1 MTDMADHITTNQSKL
16 ITSNVRKVFAQGM
29 HHLDKRAYTFITLHM
44 GFIAHFGL
52 EGFQREYAQLGRFAV
67 TLLDTETH
75 VIEAG
80 GGRHR
85 NDDWADEVE
94 QRGAPITAITIRA
107 ILGVA
112 RGAREGAQ
120 IRDILFQKTAD
131 LEQAGRLADKW
142 GHHVVA
148 DEEVEA

>member
-1 MTDMADHITTNQSKL
+1 MSSDMADRITTNQSKL
-16 ITSNVRKVFAQGM
+16 IVSNVRSVFTKGM
-29 HHLDKRAYTFITLHM
+29 HHLDKRSYQFITLHM
-44 GFIAHFGL
+44 GFIAHTSL
-52 EGFQREYAQLGRFAV
+52 QGFQREYAQLGRFAV

-75 VIEAG
+75 VIEVG

-94 QRGAPITAITIRA
+94 HRGAPITAITIRA

-112 RGAREGAQ
+112 RGARPGAQ
-120 IRDILFQKTAD
+120 LRDIQLQQEAD
-131 LEQAGRLADKW
+131 MAEARRLAGKW

-148 DEEVEA
+148 DKVTA